1 MIECEI
7 KKKKTLKCDLN
18 KRGML
23 FIIVSKFSKIGL
35 MILFKTIII
44 VTSESKAKELLTLG
58 CSYVILSAKGVGRG
72 VC

>member
-1 MIECEI
+1 
-7 KKKKTLKCDLN
+7 
-18 KRGML
+18 ML